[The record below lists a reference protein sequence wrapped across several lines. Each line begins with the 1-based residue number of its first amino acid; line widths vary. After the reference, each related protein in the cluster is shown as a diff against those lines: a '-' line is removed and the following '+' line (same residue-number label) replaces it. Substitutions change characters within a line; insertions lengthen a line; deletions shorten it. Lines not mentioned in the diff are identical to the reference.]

1 MIKEWWTLTTDA
13 VTSSLK
19 DVASYVPEVL
29 GAIVVIL
36 LGVLVAWA
44 VKTVIV
50 KAMSYVK
57 VKPYT
62 DAIGLNKVFK
72 GKTNLVELLG
82 DLAKWIV
89 IIIFLVPA
97 LNILGLADVKELV
110 QDVLAYVPE
119 VLKAAVIVVVGTV
132 VADLASRAVEA
143 TTQTI
148 GAKTA
153 AIAADI
159 VRWAIIVFVALA
171 ALAQLG
177 IATGL
182 IETLVT
188 GVVALIALA
197 GGLAFGLG
205 GQDAAREAIERLKK
219 NLPK

>member
-1 MIKEWWTLTTDA
+1 MVKEWWTLTTDA
-13 VTSSLK
+13 VASSLK
-19 DVASYVPEVL
+19 DVAGYVPEIL

-36 LGVLVAWA
+36 VGVLVAWA

-50 KAMSYVK
+50 KLLGYVK

-72 GKTNLVELLG
+72 GKTDLVELLG

-89 IIIFLVPA
+89 VIVFLIPA

-110 QDVLAYVPE
+110 QEVLNYVPA
-119 VLKAAVIVVVGTV
+119 VLKAAVIVVVGTI
-132 VADLASRAVEA
+132 VADLAARAVEA
-143 TTQTI
+143 ATQTI

-171 ALAQLG
+171 ALSQLG

-188 GVVALIALA
+188 GAIALIALA

-205 GQDAAREAIERLKK
+205 GQDAARDVIERLRK